1 MSGEKQEAAAQ
12 PSYLELSD
20 EEVLKMDRPVGQVVA
35 DTPADADIGAD
46 VGEGGEKEGTPTN
59 TETPA
64 TSEEDSDEADASQ
77 AEEESSEQG
86 AGQDKDKKPADQADA
101 AGEDKD
107 GKDKKPEGEG
117 EAAPKAEGENKEAK
131 PGDQAPAPINYE
143 AEYKRLLAPFKANG
157 RDIQVESVDD
167 AIALMQMGA
176 NYNKKMAALKPTMK
190 LVKMLDKSG
199 FLSEDKIGFLI
210 DLGKKD
216 PAAINKLVEE
226 SGIDP
231 MDLSADKAKA
241 YKQTSYAV
249 GDHEI
254 DLDTVLDDL
263 KESPAYTRTL
273 DVVGNKW
280 DVASKQQIQQTPE
293 LLKVING
300 HIESGIYDLISA
312 QVERDRMLGRLT
324 GLSDI
329 EAYRQVGDSI
339 NARGGFNH
347 LLKPKADQAPK
358 TPDTAPVIVAPKP
371 KEPVDDKL
379 KDKRRAA
386 SSTQPA
392 APAAAQAEF
401 NPLSM
406 SDEEFSKL
414 ATPKYV

>member
-20 EEVLKMDRPVGQVVA
+20 EEVLKMTPPVGQVVV
-35 DTPADADIGAD
+35 DTPADTNTGVA
-46 VGEGGEKEGTPTN
+46 VEGDDDTPTN
-59 TETPA
+59 TEVETP
-64 TSEEDSDEADASQ
+64 EAGEAADDAAGASQ
-77 AEEESSEQG
+77 AAAGAAEAGESGE
-86 AGQDKDKKPADQADA
+86 KDDKPADQTP
-101 AGEDKD
+101 AGEN
-107 GKDKKPEGEG
+107 KDKKPEGEG
-117 EAAPKAEGENKEAK
+117 EANPKAEGENKEAK
-131 PGDQAPAPINYE
+131 PGEQAPAPINYE
-143 AEYKRLLAPFKANG
+143 AEYNRLLTPFKANG
-157 RDIQVESVDD
+157 REIKVESVDD

-280 DVASKQQIQQTPE
+280 DVASKQQIQQTPD
-293 LLKVING
+293 LLKVINA
-300 HIESGIYDLISA
+300 HIESGIYDLIST

-347 LLKPKADQAPK
+347 LLKPKADQASK

-392 APAAAQAEF
+392 APGAVQSDL
-401 NPLSM
+401 NPLGM

-414 ATPKYV
+414 ATPRYV